1 MSTTHQ
7 LSTPSFKNGLLEYR
21 AAFDLIA
28 LPAWMSYLSVKQQ
41 KNIGKGRHVFV
52 VPGFGASDSSMK
64 PLRYFLERH
73 GFKAMGWGLGVNRAG
88 LDKDYDTHT
97 MEWEL
102 PPPTPHNGEFGVPH
116 LCDLMAERVKEFYEQ
131 TGKQVSLVGWS
142 LGGVVAREV
151 ARDLPEM
158 VDHVVTL
165 GTPLTGG
172 PKYTAAAPILAKKGL
187 DLDWIEAGVEE
198 RKKKPIQCKLS
209 AIVSKTDGVV
219 DWSASVLPEDQQ
231 TRYIEVNVSHL
242 GMGFNR
248 QTMSL
253 VLKELQQD

>member
-1 MSTTHQ
+1 MNPTPE
-7 LSTPSFKNGLLEYR
+7 LRTPSFKNGLLEYR
-21 AAFDLIA
+21 AALDLIT
-28 LPAWMSYLSVKQQ
+28 LPARMSYLGLQEK
-41 KNIGKGRHVFV
+41 KDIGKGRHVFV
-52 VPGFGASDSSMK
+52 LPGFGASDSTMK
-64 PLRYFLERH
+64 PMRFFLERH
-73 GFKAMGWGLGVNRAG
+73 GFKAMSWGLGVNRAG
-88 LDKDYDTHT
+88 LDKDYDPNA

-102 PPPTPHNGEFGVPH
+102 PPPSPHNGEYGVPH
-116 LCDLMAERVKEFYEQ
+116 LCDLMAERVKDFYQE
-131 TGKQVSLVGWS
+131 TGKKVSLVGWS

-158 VDHVVTL
+158 VDQVVTL

-172 PKYTAAAPILAKKGL
+172 PKYTAAASVLAKRGL

-198 RKKKPIQCKLS
+198 RKKRPIQCKLS

-219 DWSASVLPEDQQ
+219 DWSASVLPGDRQ

-248 QTMSL
+248 ETMSL
-253 VLKELQQD
+253 VINELQED